1 MLISVMSDASQQIK
15 FLKDLYQNVINES
28 VTAKQLDDKICHNT
42 LLDAILDSVL
52 RTYQMWCDIMWL

>member
-15 FLKDLYQNVINES
+15 FLKDLYQTFINES
-28 VTAKQLDDKICHNT
+28 VTGKQLDDKKCHNA
-42 LLDAILDSVL
+42 LLAAILDSVL